1 MFILRLF
8 YKAITEFFFT
18 LLTLTN
24 TVYVIIYILFLLFRL
39 LEVEIAQE
47 ILKSELLVS
56 EVPKL

>member
-1 MFILRLF
+1 MFILRLI